1 MALILGYESG
11 RLYLHDRHKA
21 KSSSV
26 SSIGGPKAPTS
37 LRRNFS
43 GKPIV
48 VGSLQSPLDHQARD
62 ARSKAMD
69 APRGPSTAVSETR
82 IETLENV
89 AAGLKT
95 QLDELTSMIR
105 REKEQTSR
113 TESRAIENNIR
124 PARAGHH

>member
-1 MALILGYESG
+1 
-11 RLYLHDRHKA
+11 
-21 KSSSV
+21 
-26 SSIGGPKAPTS
+26 
-37 LRRNFS
+37 
-43 GKPIV
+43 
-48 VGSLQSPLDHQARD
+48 
-62 ARSKAMD
+62 MD